1 MLLLADRKDHL
12 SACPCISFLVLL
24 KEEMNCWNHRKNS
37 RSRCMDTE
45 RQRQRDTA
53 ATAAVGFEMN
63 SFVVPVKPCKIAC
76 LEPLPVTVTHK
87 SIHVSLAEKSWG
99 LGTPML
105 VLSALAFHKDSLSG
119 DKPPTGGLPAAYNA
133 AAAPPL
139 PPAWCTPFGAAI
151 VLAR

>member
-1 MLLLADRKDHL
+1 MHQLLD
-12 SACPCISFLVLL
+12 SAERRNELL
-24 KEEMNCWNHRKNS
+24 KPQEKLKKLMHGH
-37 RSRCMDTE
+37 
-45 RQRQRDTA
+45 RQRA
-53 ATAAVGFEMN
+53 AAAAAAGFEVN
-63 SFVVPVKPCKIAC
+63 GFVVPVKPCKIAC

-139 PPAWCTPFGAAI
+139 PPA
-151 VLAR
+151 